1 MWIRESN
8 VYMLFWQL
16 NESGLYKSY
25 LWATS
30 KLKMASWVGTLMTS
44 TKRLSLAP
52 VYDIVGLWSFRPS
65 FVLPMTYWGPK
76 PCKMLTIYIFFW
88 KTWRVWKPGNPVI
101 DLPMLFYL
109 FVTHTTKTTINSYSF
124 CKITHFMKCP
134 GDGFDKEFKTIT
146 YFRSCVSIQ
155 AIYDFLAMFPNASI
169 TLK

>member
-1 MWIRESN
+1 
-8 VYMLFWQL
+8 
-16 NESGLYKSY
+16 
-25 LWATS
+25 
-30 KLKMASWVGTLMTS
+30 MASWVGTLMTL
-44 TKRLSLAP
+44 TKSLSLAP
-52 VYDIVGLWSFRPS
+52 VYDIVGLWSFRPF

-76 PCKMLTIYIFFW
+76 PCKMLTIYFFVL
-88 KTWRVWKPGNPVI
+88 KNLESLETRKSSYRLTNVI
-101 DLPMLFYL
+101 LSFCDSYN
-109 FVTHTTKTTINSYSF
+109 KTTINSYSF